1 MGLVAGPVPLSID
14 TAGATAAPLFDTS
27 GIVTSIDGLSI
38 KNFINAAGNA
48 LGGSLGGT
56 KPAVTRFSV
65 SVDGQ
70 SIAVASVQYGPACQ
84 DSCYMMDLTLVS
96 PIYTGA
102 VITVS
107 YVAPSPDAATTNAA
121 IQSPTGADAVS
132 FGPLSVTN
140 NVVGPNAPS
149 TPTVEAGVESA
160 TITVAT
166 SGSPSPTSYLVTA
179 SPGGATCTV
188 TGASG
193 SCTITGLTA
202 GTAYT
207 FTAVGKRNGM
217 ADSKQSP
224 ASTAISALG
233 KAGSSSGSTA
243 SWDVEPATD
252 SETDAFTAGFW
263 PSAIPG
269 NIIITNEFGFTV
281 DKKNGIKP
289 KIRMKNYAGKIK
301 MTISASY
308 KDGAKTKKYKC
319 TYAPFGSTKKAK
331 TAKWKWYTPKKACI
345 LPTPLVNAL
354 KAGTTKLSAN
364 GKWTRLWV
372 TTGTKSRVDKTKV
385 KPRTLKYTVRAKPA
399 AAK

>member
-27 GIVTSIDGLSI
+27 LIATSIDGLSI

-252 SETDAFTAGFW
+252 SETDAFTEGFW

>member
-27 GIVTSIDGLSI
+27 LISTSIDGLSI

-56 KPAVTRFSV
+56 KPAVTSFSV

-252 SETDAFTAGFW
+252 SETDAFTEGFW

>member
-14 TAGATAAPLFDTS
+14 TAGATAAPLFGTT
-27 GIVTSIDGLSI
+27 GIATSIDGLSI

-252 SETDAFTAGFW
+252 SETDAFTEGFW

>member
-14 TAGATAAPLFDTS
+14 TAGATAAPLFYTS
-27 GIVTSIDGLSI
+27 GIATSIDGLSI

-65 SVDGQ
+65 LVDGQ

-252 SETDAFTAGFW
+252 SETDAFTEGFW